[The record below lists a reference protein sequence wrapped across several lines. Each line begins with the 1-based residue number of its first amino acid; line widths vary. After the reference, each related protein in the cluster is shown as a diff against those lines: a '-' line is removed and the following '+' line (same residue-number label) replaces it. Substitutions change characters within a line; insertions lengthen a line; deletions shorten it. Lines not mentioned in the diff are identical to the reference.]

1 MLADR
6 APGGWAQEV
15 WNLPKVT
22 KNIDNDRPNWIVVAR
37 MSGITEAMMFVERLK
52 SLGVPAVVQNEPVA
66 LALGLAIGPYA
77 QARVLVPEGFF
88 EQALELLE
96 PPDSPELGAG

>member
-1 MLADR
+1 M
-6 APGGWAQEV
+6 
-15 WNLPKVT
+15 
-22 KNIDNDRPNWIVVAR
+22 AR
-37 MSGITEAMMFVERLK
+37 MPGITEATMLAERLK

-66 LALGLAIGPYA
+66 LALGLTIGPYA

-96 PPDSPELGAG
+96 PPDSFELDT

>member
-1 MLADR
+1 MPK
-6 APGGWAQEV
+6 APASTE
-15 WNLPKVT
+15 NNKPT
-22 KNIDNDRPNWIVVAR
+22 WIVVAR
-37 MSGITEAMMFVERLK
+37 MPGVTEATMLAERLK

-96 PPDSPELGAG
+96 PPEPPEFDAK